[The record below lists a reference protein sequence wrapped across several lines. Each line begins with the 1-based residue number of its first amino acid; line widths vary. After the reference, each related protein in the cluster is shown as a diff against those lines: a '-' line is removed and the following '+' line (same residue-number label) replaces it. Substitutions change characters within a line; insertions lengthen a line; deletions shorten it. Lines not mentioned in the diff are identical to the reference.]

1 MTRQRIP
8 SLLPS
13 LHQVIARRI
22 RQGFSSGRGQPCAAD
37 ARIQAYLDRI
47 LAGTGEVPRLPL
59 NTFALDQAG
68 LARELSLPRNKDS
81 YTSPLLKSYR
91 LRNGIL
97 HNPANDRRTT
107 KGVFHVAEGGLPIP
121 DDKLAVPAA
130 VFTALLARALQPPV
144 GISRLPYTAGTGEQ
158 AACFVSL
165 LLRPLVVPAVP
176 GFIGEKRMEVRFFAP
191 GSLVSNLDFV
201 ESIFGN
207 AGDPGQPENNAA
219 LNPAGWT
226 GHTGCVILAP
236 HLTGCKKTEL
246 GLPHHDQATERQR
259 RDGMCWKTAD
269 EPYNGGSAFKLCLRD
284 ASGVIVTIIADN
296 YYGYCKKEVKTQIS
310 YSANLYG
317 LAEEEHAGG
326 ALVYPAYDLGEE
338 FSSTLHV
345 QQRGHSFAEV
355 ARRYASLIQVKKEG
369 YAVDRKY
376 PTILYVPEDVVFDL
390 NAQTVTWTRGK
401 KPQSLPLMA
410 GRTYVRPSGYKVHIE
425 QPPAH
430 SAWHLVGT
438 VAEGTLCHKPCTVSG
453 GGKSEISKAIS
464 DAILPG
470 PVFVADFDQD
480 MDKVAAL
487 IAKDCS
493 NRFQD
498 AARNGAD
505 QRAVLN
511 PERSLGSVIKLLTP
525 SREYSDEY
533 NAWLRSLPQYLKEIA
548 FVVKRHYTQA
558 WGNNWREHFSVDRI
572 NGNPG
577 NELKCD
583 NRKLTASYLRVGY
596 QEDGAWR
603 VFGLRED
610 FHPAAKVQ
618 MEDDITASVVVPGA
632 EAEAPAQKFVEN
644 CERLLFQRP
653 DEAVHRGYDKLTE
666 RELAAPGNFISNF
679 EPLTGTDA
687 RALVDDA
694 IGFSKFSAPMQQL
707 VRTAAAGETGPA
719 YFVSSAHPRIVDG
732 KPSKNPRY
740 LQHRPDLV
748 DARGVHL
755 AQMATR
761 LHRRLAAD
769 APVLTPVNAFVPGRR
784 NNPPDT
790 VAHVRALAVFNPVH
804 YLELPELFMEYIS
817 SMTGKSPSTTGAGSE
832 GALTKGPFNALPA
845 IIDLNAA
852 LVSQVQVA
860 QPVFISAAG
869 HVGPRVRVDHDVSLL
884 VPEVWSRMTA
894 AERDP
899 AFLIRQG
906 YLEKCT
912 DLEWEGRP
920 LLASRLGYRITSKFG
935 RVFFGRVFTHP
946 HSIFTEEMLRPET
959 QDLAVFADGM
969 DNICVTHQRVAQSYF
984 DDGTIALACPPL
996 RALLHIMAKGDFE
1009 GHGLDAP
1016 EVRGLFTREHLLG
1029 SGWYAARLAAKQQSD
1044 IALWTRHVSTLED
1057 FIADPANKAVT
1068 TRLRLA
1074 RRLTEAQAE
1083 RAKVSAAA
1091 YLGSLRGT
1099 LGRQPLG

>member
-1 MTRQRIP
+1 MTRSRTTP
-8 SLLPS
+8 TPPS
-13 LHQVIARRI
+13 LHQVIAQRI
-22 RQGFSSGRGQPCAAD
+22 RRGFSAGKERLCAAD
-37 ARIQAYLDRI
+37 ARIQAYLDRT
-47 LAGTGEVPRLPL
+47 LVGTGEVPRLPL
-59 NTFALDQAG
+59 NTFALHQAG
-68 LARELSLPRNKDS
+68 LARELSLPKNRDS

-91 LRNGIL
+91 LRNGVL
-97 HNPANDRRTT
+97 HNPASDRRTT
-107 KGVFHVAEGGLPIP
+107 KGVFHIAEGGLPIS
-121 DDKLAVPAA
+121 DDKLAVPTA
-130 VFTALLARALQPPV
+130 VFAALLAQALRPPAALT
-144 GISRLPYTAGTGEQ
+144 RLPYVAGTG
-158 AACFVSL
+158 CWVSL

-176 GFIGEKRMEVRFFAP
+176 GFMGERRLEVRFFAP

-201 ESIFGN
+201 ETIFGN
-207 AGDPGQPENNAA
+207 AGDPGQPENDAA
-219 LNPAGWT
+219 LNPVGWT

-236 HLTGCKKTEL
+236 HLTGCKKSEL
-246 GLPHHDQATERQR
+246 GLPHYDRATERQR
-259 RDGMCWKTAD
+259 RDGMCWKTED
-269 EPYNGGSAFKLCLRD
+269 EPYNGGSAFKICSRD

-310 YSANLYG
+310 YSANLFG

-326 ALVYPAYDLGEE
+326 ALVYPTYDLGEE
-338 FSSTLHV
+338 FSGDLHV
-345 QQRGHSFAEV
+345 QQRGHSFGEV
-355 ARRYASLIQVKKEG
+355 TKRYASLIKVKKEG
-369 YAVDRKY
+369 YAVDREY
-376 PTILYVPEDVVFDL
+376 PSILYVPEDVAFDL

-401 KPQSLPLMA
+401 KQQSLPLLA

-430 SAWHLVGT
+430 TAWHLVGT

-470 PVFVADFDQD
+470 PVFVADFEPD

-487 IAKDCS
+487 IARDCS

-498 AARNGAD
+498 PARNGSD
-505 QRAVLN
+505 RRPVLS

-525 SREYSDEY
+525 SRDYADDY
-533 NAWLRSLPQYLKEIA
+533 NAWLRSLAQYIKEIV
-548 FVVKRHYTQA
+548 FVVKRHYTHT
-558 WGNNWREHFSVDRI
+558 WGDNWRAHFSVDRI

-596 QEDGAWR
+596 EADGAWR

-618 MEDDITASVVVPGA
+618 MEDDITASVVRPGA
-632 EAEAPAQKFVEN
+632 TTADLSQKFVEN
-644 CERLLFQRP
+644 CEQLLFQRP
-653 DEAVHRGYDKLTE
+653 DDAVHRGYDKLTE
-666 RELAAPGNFISNF
+666 REMAQPGNFISNF
-679 EPLTGTDA
+679 EPLARADA
-687 RALVDDA
+687 RALVDEA
-694 IGFSKFSAPMQQL
+694 ISFSKYTAPMQQL
-707 VRTAAAGETGPA
+707 VRAAAAGETGPA

-769 APVLTPVNAFVPGRR
+769 APVPTPVNAFVPGRR
-784 NNPPDT
+784 NNPPD
-790 VAHVRALAVFNPVH
+790 AAASIRSLAVFNPVH
-804 YLELPELFMEYIS
+804 YMELPELFMEYIS

-852 LVSQVQVA
+852 LVSQVLVG

-869 HVGPRVRVDHDVSLL
+869 YVGPKVRVDHDVSLL
-884 VPEVWSRMTA
+884 VPEVWSRMTV

-899 AFLIRQG
+899 AFLRAHG
-906 YLEKCT
+906 YLEKCE
-912 DLEWEGRP
+912 DLMWEGRT
-920 LLASRLGYRITSKFG
+920 LLASRLGYRITAKFG

-959 QDLAVFADGM
+959 QDLAVFADSM
-969 DNICVTHQRVAQSYF
+969 DNICATHQRVAQSYF

-1009 GHGLDAP
+1009 GRGLDAP
-1016 EVRGLFTREHLLG
+1016 EVRSLFTREHLLG
-1029 SGWYAARLAAKQQSD
+1029 SDWYAARLTAKQQAD
-1044 IALWTRHVSTLED
+1044 IALWTRHVNTLEK
-1057 FIADPANKAVT
+1057 FIAEKVNKAVT
-1068 TRLRLA
+1068 VRLRLA
-1074 RRLTEAQAE
+1074 KRLREA
-1083 RAKVSAAA
+1083 RADLATVSATT
-1091 YLGSLRGT
+1091 YRTSLRGT
-1099 LGRQPLG
+1099 LGRQPLD